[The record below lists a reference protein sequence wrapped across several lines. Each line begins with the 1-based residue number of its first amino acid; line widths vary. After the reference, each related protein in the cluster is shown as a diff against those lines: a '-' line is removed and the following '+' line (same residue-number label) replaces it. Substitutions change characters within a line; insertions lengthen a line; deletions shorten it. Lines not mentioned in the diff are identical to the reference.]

1 MFLRKILPWL
11 SLAQGKKDLEAKL
24 EEAEE
29 RLQALHEALR
39 ILDKENIRLKKALS
53 EKGKAKADG

>member
-39 ILDKENIRLKKALS
+39 VLDLKKALS